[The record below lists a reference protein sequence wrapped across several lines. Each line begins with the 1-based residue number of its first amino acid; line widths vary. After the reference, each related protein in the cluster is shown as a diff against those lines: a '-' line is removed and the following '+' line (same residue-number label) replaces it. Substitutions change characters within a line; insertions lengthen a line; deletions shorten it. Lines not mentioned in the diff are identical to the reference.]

1 MTPPTAPYHADV
13 AVDVPGARP
22 AWIDAADGVR
32 LRAITWP
39 EGERGT
45 VLLFQGRTEYV
56 EKYSDAARQLGLRG
70 YATAAIDWRG
80 QGLSPRSSRDPRLG
94 HVRDFSEFQDDV
106 DALLLHCDALGMPRP
121 WHLLAH
127 SMGGLIGLRALHRRP
142 DFARA
147 VFSAPMW
154 GLPLAPHRRLL
165 GWIAS
170 AAASGIGLGERMAP
184 GAAKVADP
192 AAAPF
197 EGNLLTTDPDMFAWM
212 KRQITEHPELALG
225 GPSLGWVWAALRE
238 MHRMA
243 REPAPAVPCLTLLGT
258 DEDIVSPDAIHVR
271 MGSWATGTLE
281 MVEGARH
288 EVLTEGPGIRERLYD
303 RIAAHLG

>member
-1 MTPPTAPYHADV
+1 MILPAAPYHAEV
-13 AVDVPGARP
+13 AAGPPGARP
-22 AWIDAADGVR
+22 VWVDAADGVR
-32 LRAITWP
+32 LRAVTWP
-39 EGERGT
+39 EGPRGT
-45 VLLFQGRTEYV
+45 VMLFQGRTEYV
-56 EKYSDAARQLGLRG
+56 EKYSYAARELRVRG

-94 HVRDFSEFQDDV
+94 HVRNFGEFQDDV
-106 DALLLHCDALGMPRP
+106 DALLTHCATLDIPRP

-127 SMGGLIGLRALHRRP
+127 SMGGLIGLRALHRRSE
-142 DFARA
+142 FTRA

-154 GLPLAPHRRLL
+154 GLPLAPHRRLV
-165 GWIAS
+165 GWVAS
-170 AAASGIGLGERMAP
+170 SLASGLGFGERLAP

-197 EGNLLTTDPDMFAWM
+197 EGNLLTTDSEMFAWM
-212 KRQITEHPELALG
+212 KRQITVHPELALG
-225 GPSLGWVWAALRE
+225 GPSFGWIWAALRE
-238 MHRMA
+238 MHRLA
-243 REPAPAVPCLTLLGT
+243 REPAPDTPCLTFLGT

-271 MGSWATGTLE
+271 MGSWSNGTLE

-288 EVLTEGPGIRERLYD
+288 EVLMEGPETRRRLYD